1 MCIHLN
7 LMIFTKIIR
16 GFISAKQAL
25 SGVDMNEET
34 VNMQMFIQYYQ
45 ANAQILQTAT
55 TMFDSLLSIK

>member
-1 MCIHLN
+1 
-7 LMIFTKIIR
+7 
-16 GFISAKQAL
+16 QAL